1 MFVTLDFTYILTKF
15 AHLNIAYI
23 TFRENPFSA
32 GWWIWLVSASVNM
45 GLAFCVKYLAFYSC
59 CLCFA
64 LFARDFWL
72 HRLPNK
78 KLSHFQ
84 LFLEYCIQSVSLV
97 TVPIL
102 IYLAVF
108 YAHFAMLTKAGTHD
122 FMMTRSGHY

>member
-1 MFVTLDFTYILTKF
+1 
-15 AHLNIAYI
+15 
-23 TFRENPFSA
+23 
-32 GWWIWLVSASVNM
+32 M

-72 HRLPNK
+72 HRLPNR

-84 LFLEYCIQSVSLV
+84 LFLEYSIQSVSLV

-122 FMMTRSGHY
+122 FMMTRSGHQLNHFLLDFSKRKSLICPLVLVSV